1 MINDSIDILDAHVVN
16 IGIDFT
22 ILAQEN
28 VDKHDALVAALSSL
42 KNEIM
47 VPKMN
52 IGEPFYIT
60 EVYRILKEVDE
71 VLDVVDVKINNKT
84 SSNHSGVY
92 YNIKQNT
99 SSDGRIVNSK
109 ENICFEIKFGDDI
122 KGAVI

>member
-1 MINDSIDILDAHVVN
+1 MDAHVVN

-28 VDKHDALVAALSSL
+28 VDKHDALVAALSYL
-42 KNEIM
+42 KKEIL

-52 IGEPFYIT
+52 IGEPFYVT

-84 SSNHSGVY
+84 SANHSGVY

-99 SSDGRIVNSK
+99 SSDGRVVNSK

-122 KGAVI
+122 QGAVI